1 MILNYLKSSGLQS
14 KEIQMIQKETRCC
27 GRLHRLTC
35 VRVRTARRPHTAA
48 AAVIGLSALELAE
61 RMAQRAARGSWWFV
75 IVIPLK
81 QVRPLHSGN

>member
-1 MILNYLKSSGLQS
+1 MVHNG
-14 KEIQMIQKETRCC
+14 T
-27 GRLHRLTC
+27 LHRLTC
-35 VRVRTARRPHTAA
+35 VRGRSCEAARRPHTAA

-61 RMAQRAARGSWWFV
+61 RMVQRAARGSWWFV